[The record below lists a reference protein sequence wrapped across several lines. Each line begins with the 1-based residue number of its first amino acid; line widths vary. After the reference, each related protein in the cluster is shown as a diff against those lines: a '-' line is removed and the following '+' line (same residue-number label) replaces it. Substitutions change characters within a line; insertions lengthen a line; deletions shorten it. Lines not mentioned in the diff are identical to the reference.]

1 MALLIGRKVT
11 KRYSGLKAVDNV
23 DIEVSSGEILGLIGP
38 NGAGKTTLIN
48 VISATEPISAGE
60 IYFENRKISN
70 LKTFQVG
77 RLGIARTF
85 QIVKPFLHLTALQ
98 NVMVGAMFGK
108 EGFKRKRREVI
119 DKARE
124 VTSLVGLYDKK
135 DITADQLTIPDKKK
149 IEIAK
154 ALAMG
159 PRLLLLDEV
168 MAGLNHAEVSNM
180 MELIQ
185 QVNSW
190 GITVLVIEHIL
201 KAIMGISNRIIVMDY
216 GKKIAEGSPEE
227 VVKNP
232 VVIKA
237 YLGKRYMQKN
247 NV

>member
-48 VISATEPISAGE
+48 VISATEPISSGE
-60 IYFENRKISN
+60 IYFENEKISN
-70 LKTFQVG
+70 LKTYQVG

-108 EGFKRKRREVI
+108 EGFNRKRREVI
-119 DKARE
+119 DKAME
-124 VTSLVGLYDKK
+124 VTRLVGLYDKK

-201 KAIMGISNRIIVMDY
+201 KAIMGISSRVIVMDY

-227 VVKNP
+227 VVKDP

-247 NV
+247 HV